1 MGYTIEM
8 PKAMYQDPT
17 IKEYY
22 ARVLDD
28 LGNGEQSCVVIH
40 DQMSLYVNDLD
51 INIIILKEKQ
61 E

>member
-22 ARVLDD
+22 VRVLDD
-28 LGNGEQSCVVIH
+28 LGNGEQSGVVIH

-51 INIIILKEKQ
+51 INIIILKE
-61 E
+61 